1 MNLACKT
8 FIKCDMK
15 VYDLIEENH
24 ALLLMMQHLE
34 IDFRVDDLTV
44 RKLCEER
51 GISEKLFI
59 AIANLYN
66 GFKPKENP
74 LTNIKDVMVTINFLR
89 NSHRYYR
96 EDKYPQISTYIHILQ
111 ERHPV
116 KEMILLEQFFDEYF
130 AEVMDHLDYEDNVAF
145 PYFVKLINNGH
156 EDQKELYSAKE
167 YSDHHTDIE
176 LKLKDL
182 KTLLLKHISIK
193 DDLTLKRRLLF
204 SLFELEHDLYIH
216 SLIEETIL
224 IPFGYKME
232 RPK

>member
-1 MNLACKT
+1 
-8 FIKCDMK
+8 MK

-24 ALLLMMQHLE
+24 TLLLMMQHLE

-44 RKLCEER
+44 RQLCSER

-74 LTNIKDVMVTINFLR
+74 LSDIKDVMTTIRFLR

-96 EDKYPQISTYIHILQ
+96 EDKYPQISTYIHLLQ
-111 ERHPV
+111 ERHPG
-116 KEMILLEQFFDEYF
+116 KELVLLEQFFDEYF

-145 PYFVKLINNGH
+145 PYFVKLIQNEEAEKN
-156 EDQKELYSAKE
+156 ELYSAKE

-182 KTLLLKHISIK
+182 KNLLLKHINIK
-193 DDLTLKRRLLF
+193 DDLALKRRLLF

-224 IPFGYKME
+224 IPYGYNME
-232 RPK
+232 KVK

>member
-1 MNLACKT
+1 MNIACKT

-24 ALLLMMQHLE
+24 TLLLMMQHFE
-34 IDFRVDDLTV
+34 MDFRVDDLTV
-44 RKLCEER
+44 RQLCEGR

-74 LTNIKDVMVTINFLR
+74 LKNIGDVMATIKFLR

-96 EDKYPQISTYIHILQ
+96 EDKYPQISTYIHLLQ
-111 ERHPV
+111 ERHPG
-116 KEMILLEQFFDEYF
+116 KELVLLEQFFDEYF

-145 PYFVKLINNGH
+145 PYFVKLIH
-156 EDQKELYSAKE
+156 SDKEEQKELYSAKE

-182 KTLLLKHISIK
+182 KNLLLKHINISY
-193 DDLTLKRRLLF
+193 DLNLKRRLLF
-204 SLFELEHDLYIH
+204 ALFELEYDLYIH

-224 IPFGYKME
+224 IPYGYNME
-232 RPK
+232 KA